1 MKNVV
6 LCGFMGSGKS
16 YVGAALARLSHAQFV
31 DMDRAIEEK
40 EGRTVAQIFARDGE
54 AAFRRMECET
64 ARVLAARPGLVIATG
79 GGTVLRAE
87 NVAVFRAAGCVIVLL
102 DVPLHIVQH
111 RLRGDRA
118 RPLLAVPDREETIRK
133 LYERRMPLY
142 RAAADVV
149 VPNRG
154 NVPVTQMARRVHRAV
169 VAFSHGGQA
178 ARAGQK

>member
-54 AAFRRMECET
+54 AAFGGMECET
-64 ARVLAARPGLVIATG
+64 ARALAARPGLVIATG

-87 NVAVFRAAGCVIVLL
+87 NVAAFRAAG
-102 DVPLHIVQH
+102 
-111 RLRGDRA
+111 A
-118 RPLLAVPDREETIRK
+118 
-133 LYERRMPLY
+133 ERS
-142 RAAADVV
+142 
-149 VPNRG
+149 
-154 NVPVTQMARRVHRAV
+154 ARRPPA
-169 VAFSHGGQA
+169 SQA
-178 ARAGQK
+178 RTALRPPGSRSKRGWGCRRGPARTCGSPIRSVRL